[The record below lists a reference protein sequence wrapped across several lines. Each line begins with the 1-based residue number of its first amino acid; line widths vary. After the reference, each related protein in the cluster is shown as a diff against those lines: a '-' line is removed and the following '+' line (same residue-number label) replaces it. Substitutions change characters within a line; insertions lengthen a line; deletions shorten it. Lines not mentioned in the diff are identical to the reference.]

1 MVGPMPRS
9 NVYLLTDY
17 RTQVYRDDEPS
28 WAPVAPQ
35 PLLPD
40 RDAIT
45 SNAWIEVY
53 SLSPTSSLEDEEGE
67 TTGSWCVFLASCRM
81 S

>member
-1 MVGPMPRS
+1 MLHS

-28 WAPVAPQ
+28 WAPIAPQ

-40 RDAIT
+40 RDT
-45 SNAWIEVY
+45 TTRNAWSEVY
-53 SLSPTSSLEDEEGE
+53 SLSPTSSLEDEEGYYGHAE
-67 TTGSWCVFLASCRM
+67 FVRIPG
-81 S
+81 